1 MEPGEPQHSPLAGS
15 ELQLRRGMVPSRYKK
30 AASRST
36 VVGPSSSYKS
46 LANHCD
52 RQIWPIDWGRPLI
65 VVSLVVVLTHPAMLS
80 TQSYESM
87 PLNGRLRI
95 IRHQWHVF
103 CFVLFVCL
111 FVCFLLALAIIQH
124 RVIARNKSL
133 RISFLIH
140 GINYWVIWLEDLLLG
155 CNLKRRSPVRL
166 FIAWVFFLCL
176 FYGFSFLLFLPVR
189 WRSTAAKTKTKR
201 NNKKKKKKN

>member
-1 MEPGEPQHSPLAGS
+1 MESGEPQHSPLAGS

-111 FVCFLLALAIIQH
+111 FFKSFLPQRIVTISTLALVLVLLFECCSGP
-124 RVIARNKSL
+124 VIA
-133 RISFLIH
+133 
-140 GINYWVIWLEDLLLG
+140 D
-155 CNLKRRSPVRL
+155 
-166 FIAWVFFLCL
+166 
-176 FYGFSFLLFLPVR
+176 
-189 WRSTAAKTKTKR
+189 
-201 NNKKKKKKN
+201 